1 VDMNQLE
8 TFRKVASVSS
18 FTQAAVQLRYAQ
30 STVTAHIKALESEF
44 NTALFE
50 RYGRGVQ
57 ITAAGKQLLPFIDR
71 ILSLL
76 SQAHYELADER
87 EPRGLLTIGAPESVA
102 TYRLP
107 PLLELF
113 RYRYPRVR
121 LSMRPMPVSDIRR
134 ALRDR
139 ALDVAFLVEDKRKLP
154 GLASADVCPEPLTLV
169 AAPDHCL
176 AAEQQLDAAHL
187 RTTDLLGTEPGC
199 AYRDKMVEW
208 LNRTDTDPVPVLEFG
223 TIEAIKRTVQARLG
237 VALLPTV
244 TVADELAL
252 GSLVELPWKAPFQVY
267 TRLVWDEAKWVSPE
281 LELFISEATRVM
293 REEADSACAVA

>member
-1 VDMNQLE
+1 
-8 TFRKVASVSS
+8 
-18 FTQAAVQLRYAQ
+18 
-30 STVTAHIKALESEF
+30 
-44 NTALFE
+44 
-50 RYGRGVQ
+50 
-57 ITAAGKQLLPFIDR
+57 
-71 ILSLL
+71 
-76 SQAHYELADER
+76 
-87 EPRGLLTIGAPESVA
+87 
-102 TYRLP
+102 
-107 PLLELF
+107 
-113 RYRYPRVR
+113 
-121 LSMRPMPVSDIRR
+121 
-134 ALRDR
+134 
-139 ALDVAFLVEDKRKLP
+139 
-154 GLASADVCPEPLTLV
+154 V

-223 TIEAIKRTVQARLG
+223 TIEAIKRTVQSRLG